1 MAMIRLT
8 FFVPTDVLERYDAL
22 VYRSGVKRS
31 QLLREALEHGLAGV
45 RAALPRLRARYG
57 DDRRPRRRGSVGGVD
72 AGERA
77 EAANVQIERRLER
90 VGRMLVA
97 REPDITAAQLRAA
110 LGDSCDPK
118 ELWHEPDEVLD
129 RVVARVL
136 GDSGAAAPTG
146 VVPLKIRSDR

>member
-8 FFVPTDVLERYDAL
+8 FFVPSDVLERYDAL

-57 DDRRPRRRGSVGGVD
+57 DDRRSRRRGSVGAVD

-77 EAANVQIERRLER
+77 DAANLEVERRLER
-90 VGRMLVA
+90 VGRMLVG
-97 REPDITAAQLRAA
+97 REPGISAAQLRAA
-110 LGDSCDPK
+110 LDASYDPK
-118 ELWHEPDEVLD
+118 ELWHEPDELLD

-136 GDSGAAAPTG
+136 GDSAEAAPTKA
-146 VVPLKIRSDR
+146 VPLVLPSER

>member
-8 FFVPTDVLERYDAL
+8 FFVPSDVLERYDAL

-57 DDRRPRRRGSVGGVD
+57 DGRSARRRGAVGAVD
-72 AGERA
+72 SSERA
-77 EAANVQIERRLER
+77 DAANLDIERRLVR
-90 VGRMLVA
+90 VGRMLVG
-97 REPDITAAQLRAA
+97 REPDISAAQLRAA
-110 LGDSCDPK
+110 LDASCDPK
-118 ELWHEPDEVLD
+118 ELWHEPDKVLD

-136 GDSGAAAPTG
+136 GDSAEAVPTKA
-146 VVPLKIRSDR
+146 VPLQLP

>member
-8 FFVPTDVLERYDAL
+8 FFVPSDVLERYDAL

-57 DDRRPRRRGSVGGVD
+57 EHRSARRRGAVGAVD

-77 EAANVQIERRLER
+77 DAANLAIERRLER
-90 VGRMLVA
+90 VGRMLVG
-97 REPDITAAQLRAA
+97 REPGIAAAQLRAA
-110 LGDSCDPK
+110 LDASCDPK
-118 ELWHEPDEVLD
+118 ELWHEPDKVLD

-136 GDSGAAAPTG
+136 GDSAEAAPTKA
-146 VVPLKIRSDR
+146 VPLQLP

>member
-1 MAMIRLT
+1 MAMVRLT
-8 FFVPTDVLERYDAL
+8 FFVPSDVLERYDAL

-57 DDRRPRRRGSVGGVD
+57 DDRRSRRRGSVGAVD

-77 EAANVQIERRLER
+77 DAANLEIERGLER
-90 VGRMLVA
+90 VGRMLLG
-97 REPDITAAQLRAA
+97 REPGISAAQLRAA
-110 LGDSCDPK
+110 LEESCDPK
-118 ELWHEPDEVLD
+118 EPWHEPDKLLD

-136 GDSGAAAPTG
+136 GDSAEAAPTKA
-146 VVPLKIRSDR
+146 VPLVLRSER

>member
-8 FFVPTDVLERYDAL
+8 FFVPSDVLERYDAL

-57 DDRRPRRRGSVGGVD
+57 DGRSARRRNVVGAVD
-72 AGERA
+72 TGERA
-77 EAANVQIERRLER
+77 DAANLDIERRLDR
-90 VGRMLVA
+90 VGRMLVG
-97 REPDITAAQLRAA
+97 REPDISAAQLRAA
-110 LGDSCDPK
+110 LDASCDPK
-118 ELWHEPDEVLD
+118 APCHEPDEVLD

-136 GDSGAAAPTG
+136 GDSGAAAPIG
-146 VVPLKIRSDR
+146 VVPLKLP